1 MKKLSRPLLYAILV
15 VGALVGASVGAP
27 SRVLA
32 GPDQCQKNCQ
42 NQHCPRGACSDAQ
55 HQKRLDACIKKCG

>member
-1 MKKLSRPLLYAILV
+1 MKKLSRPLLYAVLV
-15 VGALVGASVGAP
+15 AATLIGAALAGP
-27 SRVLA
+27 RPVLA

-55 HQKRLDACIKKCG
+55 HQKRLDACFKKCG